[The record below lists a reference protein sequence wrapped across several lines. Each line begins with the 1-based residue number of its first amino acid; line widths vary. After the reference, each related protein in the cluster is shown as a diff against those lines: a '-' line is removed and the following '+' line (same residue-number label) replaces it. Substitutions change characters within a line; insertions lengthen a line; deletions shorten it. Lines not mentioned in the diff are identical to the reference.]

1 MPTGSLLVIGVYA
14 ANNRTWQCLEQRLTK
29 LKKQPIP
36 CSENLAL
43 LSQTSAGKSNKNS
56 IKTKR
61 YGYRSQAPHLIGVIG
76 HFIKQQKNKP
86 FFSSSTHVHQ
96 RDLILNLKAIPNKFT
111 DSKIMQNIYTPY
123 PDYVKN
129 SEIQISRG

>member
-1 MPTGSLLVIGVYA
+1 M
-14 ANNRTWQCLEQRLTK
+14 LTK
-29 LKKQPIP
+29 LKKRPIP
-36 CSENLAL
+36 SSENLAL

-76 HFIKQQKNKP
+76 HFIKQQKNKHFFPPVHMSTREILFLTLKP
-86 FFSSSTHVHQ
+86 F
-96 RDLILNLKAIPNKFT
+96 LINSLT
-111 DSKIMQNIYTPY
+111 VKIMQNIYTSY